1 MRFVR
6 AAVIIIFIS
15 ALGIFGVS
23 QAVELRNRDPHA
35 PEITSDREV
44 LEIPCEY
51 TQEQLTE
58 GLTAADQEDG
68 DLTSQIVAGSFSRF
82 VEPGVC
88 NLTYVVF
95 DSANQPGSLTRQV
108 KFTDYHSPR
117 FTLAEPLVFSEGEGS
132 YNEVMN
138 RLGATDQLDGNLSDW
153 ITQTDTDVNYQRAGT
168 YTATFE
174 VSNSF
179 GDIESQGLP
188 IHVVASEGRSLEI
201 LLNTGIVYIEKG
213 GAVDAAA
220 YIEELLNAQGN
231 NLDTGLVTSESN
243 VDTQTPGCYEI
254 HYQAA
259 DGQGN
264 TGETWLIVIVEE

>member
-6 AAVIIIFIS
+6 AAVIIIFILS
-15 ALGIFGVS
+15 LGIFGVS
-23 QAVELRNRDPHA
+23 QVVELQNRDPHV

-259 DGQGN
+259 DDQGN

>member
-6 AAVIIIFIS
+6 AAVIIIFILS
-15 ALGIFGVS
+15 LGIFGVS
-23 QAVELRNRDPHA
+23 QVVELQNRDPHV

-51 TQEQLTE
+51 TEEQLTE
-58 GLTAADQEDG
+58 GLTATDQEDG
-68 DLTSQIVAGSFSRF
+68 DLTAQIVAGSFSRF
-82 VEPGVC
+82 IEPGVC
-88 NLTYVVF
+88 NLTYVAF
-95 DSANQPGSLTRQV
+95 DSANLPGTLTRQV

-117 FTLAEPLVFSEGEGS
+117 FTLTEPLVFSEGEGS
-132 YNEVMN
+132 YSEVMS
-138 RLGATDQLDGNLSDW
+138 RLGASDQLDGNLSDW
-153 ITQTDTDVNYQRAGT
+153 ITQTDTDVNYQRAGS

-179 GDIESQGLP
+179 GDTVSQGLP
-188 IHVVASEGRSLEI
+188 VHVVAAEGHSLDI

-220 YIEELLNAQGN
+220 YIEELLDTQGD
-231 NLDTGLVTSESN
+231 NLDTGLITSESN
-243 VDTQTPGCYEI
+243 VDPQTPGCYEI

-259 DGQGN
+259 DDQGN
-264 TGETWLIVIVEE
+264 AGETWLTVIVEE